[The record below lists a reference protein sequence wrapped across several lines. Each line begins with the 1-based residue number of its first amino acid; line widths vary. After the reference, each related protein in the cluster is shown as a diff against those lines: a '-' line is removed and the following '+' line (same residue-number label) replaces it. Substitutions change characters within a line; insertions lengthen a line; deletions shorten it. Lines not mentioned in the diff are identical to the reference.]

1 MSGALGAV
9 PDIKDCLASCV
20 VVVTVLSLTLL
31 SCCAVL
37 CLWTAGTA
45 DRIVQEGFDMRLVN
59 HSSSYGN
66 GVYFAGE

>member
-1 MSGALGAV
+1 MCCRSDCALSDPAV
-9 PDIKDCLASCV
+9 
-20 VVVTVLSLTLL
+20 VL
-31 SCCAVL
+31 CCAVL

-59 HSSSYGN
+59 HSSAYGN